1 MKTAQADLTTGPL
14 GKQIFRFSIPL
25 IFSNLLQVLF
35 NMADVAVVGRFAG
48 STALGA
54 VGSTTIFVSL
64 FTGFLIGLSGGVNVL
79 VAHHFGADDQKNL
92 SDTVHSA
99 ALTCAAAGLVLLGIG
114 CGFAGGI
121 LRALNTKPELMDGAV
136 LYLRIY
142 CLGMPALAVYNFG
155 NAVFSAV
162 GDTRRPLYYLSIA
175 GVINV
180 VLNLFFVIVCN
191 MDVAGVAVAS
201 IISQYFSAILVTA
214 ALLRSRESYC
224 LRLSQLRFHK
234 TRTKAILSI
243 GIPSGL
249 QNAIFALANLFI
261 QRGVNTFSATMV
273 AGNSAATNADALV
286 YDVMQAFYT
295 ACGSFIG
302 QNYGAGKK
310 DRIRRTFLIS
320 TAYAFGAG
328 LLLGLGLLLFG
339 RPFLSL
345 FTTDPQVMDA
355 GMYRLTVMSVSYC
368 VSAFMDGSIAASRGL
383 GKSAV
388 PMIIVILGSCVFRI
402 IWVYTV
408 FAWFGTITSLYLLYV
423 FSWTMN
429 ELAVIHG
436 NVSCA
441 VSRTLQACS
450 YLTKEWEWLRC
461 ESQSA
466 PAFGPQTAEIL
477 LSLMD
482 LGQQSVPVLIEC
494 APEIQIV
501 AGMIHA
507 EHTAGAVEVRDQQL
521 CFLQHLML
529 VQQTEAA
536 VMDPVIQRCSRLH
549 HQRQHSDV
557 FRVHGVEGLG
567 GLDGVFLQQLRAA
580 QTCDGSDG

>member
-1 MKTAQADLTTGPL
+1 MKSTTKTLTEGPL
-14 GKQIFRFSIPL
+14 AKQILLVSLPL
-25 IFSNLLQVLF
+25 ALSNLLQVLF
-35 NMADVAVVGRFAG
+35 NMSDVAVVGRFAG

-54 VGSTTIFVSL
+54 VGSTSILVTL
-64 FTGFLIGLSGGVNVL
+64 FTGFLIGLSNGINVL
-79 VAHHFGADDQKNL
+79 VARFYGARHTADVQK
-92 SDTVHSA
+92 TVHSA
-99 ALTCAAAGLVLLGIG
+99 AIVSLIAGVALLFIGLLGSP
-114 CGFAGGI
+114 AM
-121 LRALNTKPELMDGAV
+121 LRLLNTKDDLLPGAI
-136 LYLRIY
+136 LYLRVY
-142 CLGMPALAVYNFG
+142 FLGMPALALYNFG
-155 NAVFSAV
+155 NAVFSSI
-162 GDTRRPLYYLSIA
+162 GDTKKPLIYLSLA
-175 GVINV
+175 GALNI

-224 LRLSQLRFHK
+224 LRFSQLRFHK

-368 VSAFMDGSIAASRGL
+368 VSAFMDGAIAASRGL

-388 PMIIVILGSCVFRI
+388 PMVIVILGSCVFRI

-423 FSWTMN
+423 FSWTIT
-429 ELAVIHG
+429 A
-436 NVSCA
+436 A
-441 VSRTLQACS
+441 
-450 YLTKEWEWLRC
+450 
-461 ESQSA
+461 
-466 PAFGPQTAEIL
+466 AEIIYFIRIYRQATA
-477 LSLMD
+477 D
-482 LGQQSVPVLIEC
+482 L
-494 APEIQIV
+494 
-501 AGMIHA
+501 
-507 EHTAGAVEVRDQQL
+507 TAA
-521 CFLQHLML
+521 
-529 VQQTEAA
+529 
-536 VMDPVIQRCSRLH
+536 
-549 HQRQHSDV
+549 
-557 FRVHGVEGLG
+557 
-567 GLDGVFLQQLRAA
+567 
-580 QTCDGSDG
+580 

>member
-14 GKQIFRFSIPL
+14 GKKIFRFSIPL

-224 LRLSQLRFHK
+224 LRFSQLRFHK

-388 PMIIVILGSCVFRI
+388 PMVIVILGSCVFRI
-402 IWVYTV
+402 VWVYTV

-423 FSWTMN
+423 FSWHMN

-482 LGQQSVPVLIEC
+482 LGQQSVPVLIQG
-494 APEIQIV
+494 APEVQIV
-501 AGMIHA
+501 AGVIHA

>member
-1 MKTAQADLTTGPL
+1 MKSNTKTLTEGPL
-14 GKQIFRFSIPL
+14 AKQILLVSLPL
-25 IFSNLLQVLF
+25 ALSNLLQVLF
-35 NMADVAVVGRFAG
+35 NMSDVAVVGRFAG

-54 VGSTTIFVSL
+54 VGSTSIFVTL
-64 FTGFLIGLSGGVNVL
+64 FTGFLIGLSNGINVL
-79 VAHHFGADDQKNL
+79 VARFYGARHPNDVHK
-92 SDTVHSA
+92 TVHSA
-99 ALTCAAAGLVLLGIG
+99 LIVSIIAGVVLLLVGLLG
-114 CGFAGGI
+114 SPAL
-121 LRALNTKPELMDGAV
+121 LRLLNTKEDLLPGAI
-136 LYLRIY
+136 LYLRVY
-142 CLGMPALAVYNFG
+142 FLGMPALALFNFG
-155 NAVFSAV
+155 NAIFSAI
-162 GDTRRPLYYLSIA
+162 GETKKPLIYLSTA
-175 GVINV
+175 GVLNIL
-180 VLNLFFVIVCN
+180 LNLFFVIVCN

-224 LRLSQLRFHK
+224 LRFSQLRFHK

-388 PMIIVILGSCVFRI
+388 PMVIVILGSCVFRI
-402 IWVYTV
+402 VWVYTV

-423 FSWTMN
+423 FSWSIT
-429 ELAVIHG
+429 AV
-436 NVSCA
+436 
-441 VSRTLQACS
+441 
-450 YLTKEWEWLRC
+450 
-461 ESQSA
+461 
-466 PAFGPQTAEIL
+466 AEIL
-477 LSLMD
+477 YFIRIYKQKMALLS
-482 LGQQSVPVLIEC
+482 
-494 APEIQIV
+494 
-501 AGMIHA
+501 
-507 EHTAGAVEVRDQQL
+507 
-521 CFLQHLML
+521 
-529 VQQTEAA
+529 
-536 VMDPVIQRCSRLH
+536 
-549 HQRQHSDV
+549 
-557 FRVHGVEGLG
+557 
-567 GLDGVFLQQLRAA
+567 
-580 QTCDGSDG
+580 